1 MPDQARLPGR
11 AAYRKSILKA
21 KKTRRIPEWVSVE
34 QREVI
39 RKKYLIA
46 AVLTLATGKSYSID
60 HIVPLRGEN
69 VSGLH
74 VPWNL
79 QIMLTEANCSKG
91 NRYE

>member
-1 MPDQARLPGR
+1 MADIKRLPGR
-11 AAYRKSILKA
+11 AAYRKAILKA
-21 KKTRRIPEWVSVE
+21 KKTKRIPEWVSME

-46 AVLTLATGKSYSID
+46 AVLSVATGKSYNID
-60 HIVPLRGEN
+60 HIVPLLGEN